1 MRRIITT
8 YFAVVLLLSLGFF
21 GVGTLASAQQTKTAD
36 PAPVSLPAA
45 AGEAASGS

>member
-21 GVGTLASAQQTKTAD
+21 GVGTLASAQQSQGTDNDSVPATAGKL
-36 PAPVSLPAA
+36 VSDR
-45 AGEAASGS
+45 

>member
-21 GVGTLASAQQTKTAD
+21 GVGTLASAQQSDTAD
-36 PAPVSLPAA
+36 RETVTVPAA
-45 AGEAASGS
+45 ADGSASDS